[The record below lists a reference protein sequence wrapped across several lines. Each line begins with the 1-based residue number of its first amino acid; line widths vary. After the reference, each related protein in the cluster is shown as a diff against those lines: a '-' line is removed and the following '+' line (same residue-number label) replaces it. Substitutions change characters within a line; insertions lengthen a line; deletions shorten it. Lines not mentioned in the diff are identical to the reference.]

1 MERIVVV
8 AEKPSVGRD
17 IAKVLGCT
25 QKGDGCLIGQSHI
38 VTWAVGHLVSLQDP
52 DELDE
57 KYKKWRMGDLPILP
71 GSIPLKVLPKTRS
84 QFSIVKKLI
93 CDKETQRVICATDAG
108 REGELIF
115 RFIYEK
121 SGCKK
126 PIDRLWIS
134 SMTDEAIRE
143 GFESLRPGSD
153 YDGLYRSAAC
163 RAEADWLVGMNASR
177 AFTLR
182 YNVLLS
188 IGRVQT
194 PTLALLVKRQKEIDE
209 FKPESFFTLT
219 ADFGD
224 YKGQWFKEGQEP
236 SDIRL
241 PSQEAAQAIAES
253 VKGQTGQIILSET
266 VPKQELPPQL
276 YDLTTLQRDANRL
289 LGFTAQKTLK
299 LAQSLYETHKAL
311 TYPRTDSKC
320 LPRDMA
326 GRTVQA
332 LKALPAPYSQLIE
345 PALPQGKL
353 PFSKRVFDD
362 AKVTDHHAII
372 PTTKRASL
380 DKMSEDEKKL
390 FDLVARRFI
399 GAFYPPY
406 QYDSTKVITRVSEHT
421 FRTTGK
427 TVTQLGW
434 KAIAPEKAKKGKAS
448 EEDAPLPVLS
458 KGGEYKVKHTSIK
471 KDATKPPQPH
481 TDGSLLYAM
490 EHAGRE
496 IEDETLREQMKGCGL
511 GTPATRAAII
521 ERLCQVGYAQ
531 RKGKIIQPTEKG
543 VQLIAIVPQDIASP
557 ETTGR
562 WEQALEKITTG
573 DQDPQRFIEGI
584 RRLSSHLVTY
594 AQQNQQ
600 EAAFPQEE
608 RRGKGKKRTLAQSLP
623 KVKCPL
629 CGEGDVLKNSRAY
642 YCSKWK
648 NGCGLT
654 LWFDCLQKG
663 GGPLLSDKLTQLV
676 FEKRSVEGSTGF
688 ININGDQISFT
699 PKGGNAASVITTMR
713 KERK

>member
-25 QKGDGCLIGQSHI
+25 EKGDGCLIGKNHV

-57 KYKKWRMGDLPILP
+57 KYQKWRMDDLPILP
-71 GSIPLKVLPKTRS
+71 EHIPLKVLPKTRS

-93 CDKETQRVICATDAG
+93 CDKDTQRVICATDAG

-115 RFIYEK
+115 RFIYNK
-121 SGCKK
+121 AGCKK

-143 GFESLRPGSD
+143 GFAALRPGSD
-153 YDGLYRSAAC
+153 YEGLYQSAIC

-182 YNVLLS
+182 YKVLLS
-188 IGRVQT
+188 VGRVQT
-194 PTLALLVKRQKEIDE
+194 PTLALLVKRQREIDG
-209 FKPESFFTLT
+209 FKPETFFTLT

-224 YKGQWFKEGQEP
+224 YKGQWFKDGQEP

-241 PSQEAAQAIAES
+241 PSQEAAQAIADN
-253 VKGQTGQIILSET
+253 VKGQTGRVIFSENI
-266 VPKQELPPQL
+266 PKQELPPPL

-299 LAQSLYETHKAL
+299 LAQNLYETHKAL

-320 LPRDMA
+320 LPKDMM

-332 LKALPAPYSQLIE
+332 LKALPMPYAALVDT
-345 PALPQGKL
+345 ALPQGKL

-372 PTTKRASL
+372 PTNKRPNL

-406 QYDSTKVITRVSEHT
+406 QYDASKVITQVKEHT
-421 FRTTGK
+421 FRTTGRS
-427 TVTQLGW
+427 VTQLGW
-434 KAIAPEKAKKGKAS
+434 KAIAPEKVKKGKAS
-448 EEDAPLPVLS
+448 EEDAPIPLLQ
-458 KGGEYKVKHTSIK
+458 KGEERLVKSTSIK
-471 KDATKPPQPH
+471 KDSTKPPQPH

-496 IEDETLREQMKGCGL
+496 IEDEALREQMKGSGL

-531 RKGKIIQPTEKG
+531 RKGKVIQPTEKG
-543 VQLIAIVPQDIASP
+543 IQLISIVPQDIASA

-562 WEQALEKITTG
+562 WEQALEKIVSG
-573 DQDPQRFIEGI
+573 EQDPQRFIEGI
-584 RRLSSHLVTY
+584 RRLSAHLGAY

-600 EAAFPQEE
+600 EASFPDEI
-608 RRGKGKKRTLAQSLP
+608 RRGKGKKRVASAAVPQ
-623 KVKCPL
+623 VKCPL
-629 CGEGDVLKNSRAY
+629 CKEGDVLKNSRAY
-642 YCSKWK
+642 YCSRWK
-648 NGCGLT
+648 EGCGLT
-654 LWFDCLQKG
+654 LWFDALQKG
-663 GGPLLSDKLTQLV
+663 GGPLLTDKLIQLTTQ
-676 FEKRSVEGSTGF
+676 KGMVEGSTG
-688 ININGDQISFT
+688 
-699 PKGGNAASVITTMR
+699 
-713 KERK
+713 